1 MVDNSSQRPH
11 LRFCLLEPVHHAHLS
26 VRRRRGRGVFLRQLA
41 LSRHWVS
48 GDGRELGAMNDP
60 RAPVYQ

>member
-1 MVDNSSQRPH
+1 
-11 LRFCLLEPVHHAHLS
+11 
-26 VRRRRGRGVFLRQLA
+26 VFLRQLA